1 MSTNVKVYVRFKG
14 NEDENH
20 DPWDD
25 WDVYDKQVKSKS
37 RKREFAFDAIFDTSC
52 LQLEMYERLAKG
64 SISKAM
70 DGWNITIFC
79 YGQTGSGKT
88 YTMFGP
94 EDVTE

>member
-1 MSTNVKVYVRFKG
+1 MTTNVKVYVRFKG

-25 WDVYDKQVKSKS
+25 WSVYEKQVKSKS
-37 RKREFAFDAIFDTSC
+37 RKREFAFDWIFDTSC
-52 LQLEMYERLAKG
+52 LQLEMYEKLAKG
-64 SISKAM
+64 PISKAM

>member
-1 MSTNVKVYVRFKG
+1 MYEKLAKSAI
-14 NEDENH
+14 
-20 DPWDD
+20 
-25 WDVYDKQVKSKS
+25 SKS
-37 RKREFAFDAIFDTSC
+37 
-52 LQLEMYERLAKG
+52 
-64 SISKAM
+64 M